1 MSAQPGEELGSE
13 GRWYGDD
20 YEKGGLFG
28 NTPTRFGELRDD
40 FKPKSGEVAGD
51 LDQQFHPFQDD
62 GKRPP
67 VAMETAS
74 TDDPMSG
81 LFRKPMNDDGDV
93 YTSLLSNQSF
103 TSGKEASYLSDDMK
117 LSKPSSGSSA
127 LDDFS
132 SDTYSFSSSTKM
144 TSNLADDMPK
154 SLFGSDKTESYNY
167 MDISHGDEQR
177 DQQQGALHSL
187 VDTGSSGR
195 DSLGSYIDKNPGRDD
210 DDEEEEEEENLGP
223 ALGSHSFPY
232 VEEPSDEELSD
243 YRSYRNLGGTPQTAS
258 PVKIT
263 LTESQPATAKTE
275 PQQQP
280 PPVSVSERENVLSV
294 GLQGVPTVTL
304 SEPEDDSP
312 ASTPNASPTQK
323 EFPSNDMFK
332 ADTVKPAASKSTSS
346 TKAGSRE
353 HDGSSAESGDSE
365 IELVS
370 EEPPKAT
377 SNPFAEPPK
386 SKSTFSQPN
395 NPFDNPPV
403 AKGGFGLAGNHAP
416 PTAYS
421 ILREEREAEL
431 DSDLFIESAS
441 EESPKREQGFSGPK
455 QGASPPSP
463 LVPSAV
469 SPRSTAETVPAEPLI
484 TEKVKTPVKTEED
497 RPTKPKPPTAA
508 IPPEVRS
515 ERPNQDDMHKHIS
528 EGKEDLG
535 KPTASVFSGFNKQKA
550 IDLLYWRNVKQ
561 SGAVFSSV
569 LLLLFSLTQFSV
581 VSVGAYLALAALSA
595 TISFRIYKSVLQ
607 AVQKTDEGHPFKSY
621 LEMEISLSQDQ
632 ISKYA
637 DKILL
642 YTNTCMRELRRLF
655 LVQDLVDSLKFA
667 VLMWLLTYVGALFN
681 GLTLLILAVVSMFT
695 MPVVYEKHQAQ
706 IDQYVG
712 LIRTQVNSVVGKIQA
727 KIPGAKRKE
736 E

>member
-13 GRWYGDD
+13 GRWFGDD
-20 YEKGGLFG
+20 YERNGLFG
-28 NTPTRFGELRDD
+28 NTSTRFDELREE
-40 FKPKSGEVAGD
+40 FKPRGGEVAGD

-74 TDDPMSG
+74 TVSADDSMSG
-81 LFRKPMNDDGDV
+81 LFRKPMSDDGDV
-93 YTSLLSNQSF
+93 YTSLMSNQSF
-103 TSGKEASYLSDDMK
+103 TSGLEASYLSDDLK
-117 LSKPSSGSSA
+117 PSKPSSGSSG
-127 LDDFS
+127 LDHFS

-167 MDISHGDEQR
+167 MDISHGDER
-177 DQQQGALHSL
+177 HDQHSL
-187 VDTGSSGR
+187 VDTGSTGR
-195 DSLGSYIDKNPGRDD
+195 DLLGSYMDKNPGRDED
-210 DDEEEEEEENLGP
+210 DEEEEENLGP

-263 LTESQPATAKTE
+263 LTESQPPTTKTE

-304 SEPEDDSP
+304 SEPEDESP

-323 EFPSNDMFK
+323 EFPSHDMFK
-332 ADTVKPAASKSTSS
+332 ADAVKPAASKSSPS

-377 SNPFAEPPK
+377 SNPFAQPPN
-386 SKSTFSQPN
+386 SKGTFSQPN

-455 QGASPPSP
+455 QGVSPPSP
-463 LVPSAV
+463 LVPSSV
-469 SPRSTAETVPAEPLI
+469 PPHSTAETVPAEPLI

-497 RPTKPKPPTAA
+497 RPSKPKPPTAA
-508 IPPEVRS
+508 VPPEVRS
-515 ERPNQDDMHKHIS
+515 ERPHQDDMHKHTS
-528 EGKEDLG
+528 EGKGDLG
-535 KPTASVFSGFNKQKA
+535 KSTASIILQGFDKQKA

-607 AVQKTDEGHPFKSY
+607 AVQKTDEGHPFKAY
-621 LEMEISLSQDQ
+621 LEIEIALSQDQ

-642 YTNTCMRELRRLF
+642 YTNTCMKELRRLF

>member
-1 MSAQPGEELGSE
+1 MSAKPGEELGSE
-13 GRWYGDD
+13 GKWFGDD
-20 YEKGGLFG
+20 YERNGLFG
-28 NTPTRFGELRDD
+28 STPPRFDELREEL
-40 FKPKSGEVAGD
+40 KPRGGEVAGD
-51 LDQQFHPFQDD
+51 LDQQFHHFQDD

-81 LFRKPMNDDGDV
+81 LFRKPVNDDGDV

-103 TSGKEASYLSDDMK
+103 SSSQEASYLSDDLK
-117 LSKPSSGSSA
+117 PTKPSSQ
-127 LDDFS
+127 DPFS
-132 SDTYSFSSSTKM
+132 SDSYGIFSSSTKV
-144 TSNLADDMPK
+144 TSDLAGLVDDMPK
-154 SLFGSDKTESYNY
+154 SLLGSEKTEGYNY
-167 MDISHGDEQR
+167 MDISHG
-177 DQQQGALHSL
+177 
-187 VDTGSSGR
+187 GR
-195 DSLGSYIDKNPGRDD
+195 DSLGGYMDKTPGRD
-210 DDEEEEEEENLGP
+210 EEEEEEDEEEEENLGP

-263 LTESQPATAKTE
+263 LTQSQPSGAKAE
-275 PQQQP
+275 PQQRP
-280 PPVSVSERENVLSV
+280 SPVNVSDRENVLSV

-304 SEPEDDSP
+304 SEPEDNSP
-312 ASTPNASPTQK
+312 ASTPNASPTEK
-323 EFPSNDMFK
+323 EYPSHDMFK
-332 ADTVKPAASKSTSS
+332 ADAVKPTAPSS
-346 TKAGSRE
+346 SPGAKPNSRE

-370 EEPPKAT
+370 EEPPLCETGPGTKAS
-377 SNPFAEPPK
+377 SNPFAQPPK
-386 SKSTFSQPN
+386 SKGASSQPN
-395 NPFDNPPV
+395 NPFDNPPA
-403 AKGGFGLAGNHAP
+403 AKGGFGLTGNHAP

-431 DSDLFIESAS
+431 DSELFIESAS
-441 EESPKREQGFSGPK
+441 EESPKREQGSGGPK
-455 QGASPPSP
+455 QGVSTPSP
-463 LVPSAV
+463 LVPSVAP
-469 SPRSTAETVPAEPLI
+469 PRSAPEVVPAEPLI
-484 TEKVKTPVKTEED
+484 KPSAEKVKAPVKAEED
-497 RPTKPKPPTAA
+497 RPSKPKPPTAA
-508 IPPEVRS
+508 VPPEVRP
-515 ERPNQDDMHKHIS
+515 ERPPQDDPGSKIKHTS
-528 EGKEDLG
+528 EGKGDLG
-535 KPTASVFSGFNKQKA
+535 KPAASIFMESFDKQKA

-561 SGAVFSSV
+561 SGAVFGSV

-607 AVQKTDEGHPFKSY
+607 AVQKTDEGHPFKAY
-621 LEMEISLSQDQ
+621 LEVEIALSQDQ

-642 YTNTCMRELRRLF
+642 YTNTCMKELRRLF